1 MQGNAAIYV
10 LIIYREMD
18 VDLITLADLTAAASA
33 PGIVEPIPNLGATSG
48 VTTTPIPLSGVL
60 QAADQNAQFLLALR
74 RNIDTGTMDL
84 VSFRKGRVYIIN
96 KTRARLQG
104 ASGLISRRLT
114 SSVAHRSKPR

>member
-1 MQGNAAIYV
+1 MQGNAAICV

-60 QAADQNAQFLLALR
+60 QAAYQNAQFLLALR
-74 RNIDTGTMDL
+74 RNIDTGAIDL

-96 KTRARLQG
+96 KTQPRYKARQG
-104 ASGLISRRLT
+104 
-114 SSVAHRSKPR
+114 

>member
-96 KTRARLQG
+96 KTRATLQG
-104 ASGLISRRLT
+104 TSGLISHRLT

>member
-96 KTRARLQG
+96 KTPPRYKARQG
-104 ASGLISRRLT
+104 
-114 SSVAHRSKPR
+114 